1 MGSETESSSIA
12 TVLRLRLKEMK
23 KQKEEH
29 MVSEFLFD
37 LVIVATTLLHILLRL
52 VTRTFRRNVLLG
64 RP

>member
-52 VTRTFRRNVLLG
+52 VTRTFRQNVLLG